1 MNVLMTS
8 AGRRSY
14 MVEYFKQAVGWD
26 GRVYAAN
33 SKLSPALKAAD
44 GYMITPYIYSD
55 GYIPFLLDACKELKI
70 GLLVSLFDIDMP
82 VLARHR
88 AEFEA
93 AGVKLAMSESAFY
106 EICSDKYL
114 MGQKL
119 SEQGIGT
126 ARGYIDK
133 ALVLQDIES
142 GQLRFPL
149 IVKPRFGM
157 GSVGVY
163 KVYNLT
169 ELEGTYSMCGRELNE
184 SYLRYE
190 SESVP
195 AREAVLIQEA
205 LGGTEYGLDIICDL
219 DGRYVNTI
227 VRRKYA
233 MRSGETDEAEILGE
247 DDAGYSE
254 IMALG
259 ERFAKVFKPRGLTDV
274 DLIMGEDMAPRII
287 DINGRFGGGYP
298 FSHIAG
304 ADVPRAYVLWAK
316 GLRDEADAC
325 CKAEPHVRGYKDI
338 VPRKLS

>member
-1 MNVLMTS
+1 
-8 AGRRSY
+8 
-14 MVEYFKQAVGWD
+14 MVEYFKRAVGES

-33 SKLSPALKAAD
+33 SKPSPALKIAD
-44 GYMITPYIYSD
+44 GYMLTPYIYSE
-55 GYIPFLLDACKELKI
+55 GYIPFLLDACKELDI

-82 VLARHR
+82 VLSRHR
-88 AEFEA
+88 AEFEDI
-93 AGVKLAMSESAFY
+93 GVRLAMSDSAFY

-114 MGQKL
+114 MGQRL
-119 SEQGIGT
+119 SEQGIGA
-126 ARGYIDK
+126 ARSYVDMT
-133 ALVLQDIES
+133 LVRRD
-142 GQLRFPL
+142 LRENVLSFPL

-163 KVYNLT
+163 KVYNLA
-169 ELEGTYSMCGRELNE
+169 ELEGAYSLCDRALNE

-190 SESVP
+190 SEHVP
-195 AREAVLIQEA
+195 AGEKVLIQEA
-205 LGGTEYGLDIICDL
+205 LDGTEYGLDIVCDL

-247 DDAGYSE
+247 SDTGYTE
-254 IMALG
+254 LKALG
-259 ERFAKVFKPRGLTDV
+259 ERFAAAFTPKGLTDMDV
-274 DLIMGEDMAPRII
+274 IMGEYSEPMII

-304 ADVPRAYVLWAK
+304 ADVPRAYVLWAE
-316 GLRDEADAC
+316 GRTEEADAC

-338 VPRKLS
+338 VPRRM